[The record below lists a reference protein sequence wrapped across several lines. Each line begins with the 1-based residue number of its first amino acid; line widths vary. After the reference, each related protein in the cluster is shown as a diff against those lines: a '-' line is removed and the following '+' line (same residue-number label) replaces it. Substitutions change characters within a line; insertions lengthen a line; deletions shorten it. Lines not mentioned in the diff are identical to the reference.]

1 MKKKILLS
9 LDSCIILSLS
19 VFLSF
24 FLAQAT
30 RPVFA
35 QEEPDDILTTVNEA
49 VKQYTAGDF
58 AGAISNLDYAT
69 QLIRQ
74 KRSERMK
81 ALLPEP
87 PSGWQAKPATS
98 QALGTAVF
106 GGGVTVSRDYFTDQG
121 ASLSIEMVSDSP
133 VLQSIMT
140 MLNNPM
146 FAGAAGGVIK
156 TINRQRAII
165 KYDEDDHKGEI
176 DIVVASRFMVTVKGQ
191 GIERDTLLK
200 FAESVDFTALSKN

>member
-1 MKKKILLS
+1 MRKKRILG
-9 LDSCIILSLS
+9 LDFFVILSISLS
-19 VFLSF
+19 YFLTQPV
-24 FLAQAT
+24 LAQ
-30 RPVFA
+30 
-35 QEEPDDILTTVNEA
+35 EDPDDILTTVNEA
-49 VKQYTAGDF
+49 VKQYKLGDF
-58 AGAISNLDYAT
+58 SGAISNLDYAT

-87 PSGWQAKPATS
+87 LSGWQAKPATA

-106 GGGVTVSRDYFTDQG
+106 GGGVTVSRDYFTEKG

-146 FAGAAGGVIK
+146 FAGAAGGMIK
-156 TINRQRAII
+156 TIKRQRAII
-165 KYDEDDHKGEI
+165 KYDKDDRKGEV

-191 GIERDTLLK
+191 GVERDTLLK

>member
-1 MKKKILLS
+1 MKKKQITCFDYVL
-9 LDSCIILSLS
+9 ILS
-19 VFLSF
+19 VFLTCF
-24 FLAQAT
+24 FSQS
-30 RPVFA
+30 VVA
-35 QEEPDDILTTVNEA
+35 QEEPDDVLTTVHEA
-49 VKQYTAGDF
+49 VKQYTLGDF
-58 AGAISNLDYAT
+58 SGAISNLDYAT

-87 PSGWQAKPATS
+87 LSGWQAKPATA

-106 GGGVTVSRDYFTDQG
+106 GGGVTVSRDYYTDKG

-146 FAGAAGGVIK
+146 FAGAAGGIIK
-156 TINRQRAII
+156 TVKRQRAMI
-165 KYDEDDHKGEI
+165 KYDEKERKGEI
-176 DIVVASRFMVTVKGQ
+176 DIVVASRFMVTVKGH
-191 GIERDTLLK
+191 GVERETLLK
-200 FAESVDFTALSKN
+200 FAESIDFDGLARN

>member
-1 MKKKILLS
+1 MKKKCILG
-9 LDSCIILSLS
+9 LDSFVILSL
-19 VFLSF
+19 FLSCS
-24 FLAQAT
+24 LA

-35 QEEPDDILTTVNEA
+35 QEAPDDVLTTVNEA
-49 VKQYTAGDF
+49 VKQYNLGDF
-58 AGAISNLDYAT
+58 SGAISNLDYAT

-87 PSGWQAKPATS
+87 LSGWQAKPATA

-106 GGGVTVSRDYFTDQG
+106 GGGITVSRDYFTDKG
-121 ASLSIEMVSDSP
+121 SALSIEMVSDSP

-146 FAGAAGGVIK
+146 FAGAAGGMIK
-156 TINRQRAII
+156 TIKRQRAII

-176 DIVVASRFMVTVKGQ
+176 DIVVANRFMVTVKGH
-191 GIERDTLLK
+191 GIEQDTLLK

>member
-1 MKKKILLS
+1 MS
-9 LDSCIILSLS
+9 LDYFIIISI
-19 VFLSF
+19 FLTCF
-24 FLAQAT
+24 FSQ
-30 RPVFA
+30 PVFA
-35 QEEPDDILTTVNEA
+35 QEENDDVLTTINEA
-49 VKQYTAGDF
+49 LKQYNLGEF

-81 ALLPEP
+81 SLLPEP
-87 PSGWQAKPATS
+87 LSGWQAKPATA

-106 GGGVTVSRDYFTDQG
+106 GGGVTVSRDYYTDQG

-146 FAGAAGGVIK
+146 FAGAAGGIIK
-156 TINRQRAII
+156 TIKRQRAMI
-165 KYDEDDHKGEI
+165 KYDEKDRKGEI
-176 DIVVASRFMVTVKGQ
+176 DIVVASRFMVTVKGR
-191 GIERDTLLK
+191 GVDRKTLFQ
-200 FAESVDFTALSKN
+200 FAESVDFDALSKN

>member
-1 MKKKILLS
+1 MKKKRTIY
-9 LDSCIILSLS
+9 LDSFIILSI
-19 VFLSF
+19 FLTCF
-24 FLAQAT
+24 FSQ
-30 RPVFA
+30 PVFA
-35 QEEPDDILTTVNEA
+35 QEEPDDVLATVTEA
-49 VKQYTAGDF
+49 LKQYKLGEF

-87 PSGWQAKPATS
+87 LSGWQAKTATA
-98 QALGTAVF
+98 QALGIAVF
-106 GGGVTVSRDYFTDQG
+106 GGGMTVSRDYYTDKG

-146 FAGAAGGVIK
+146 FAGAAGGIIK
-156 TINRQRAII
+156 TIKRQRAMI
-165 KYDEDDHKGEI
+165 KYDEKDRKGEV
-176 DIVVASRFMVTVKGQ
+176 DIVVASRFMVTVKGH
-191 GIERDTLLK
+191 GIERETLLK
-200 FAESVDFTALSKN
+200 FAESVDFDALAKN

>member
-1 MKKKILLS
+1 MKKKRTIY
-9 LDSCIILSLS
+9 LDSFIILSI
-19 VFLSF
+19 FLTCF
-24 FLAQAT
+24 FSQ
-30 RPVFA
+30 PVVA
-35 QEEPDDILTTVNEA
+35 QEENDDALTTINEA
-49 VKQYTAGDF
+49 LKQYKLGEF

-81 ALLPEP
+81 SLLPEP
-87 PSGWQAKPATS
+87 LSGWQAKPATA

-106 GGGVTVSRDYFTDQG
+106 GGGVTVSRDYYTDQG

-146 FAGAAGGVIK
+146 FAGAAGGIIK
-156 TINRQRAII
+156 TVKRQRAMI
-165 KYDEDDHKGEI
+165 KYDEKDRKGEI
-176 DIVVASRFMVTVKGQ
+176 DIVVASRFMVTVKGH
-191 GIERDTLLK
+191 GVERETLLK
-200 FAESVDFTALSKN
+200 FAESIDFDGLAKN